1 MRSVFI
7 SHDANRATSTP
18 TACGLSPTCPSLPFP
33 PTAADD
39 FFSHRNL
46 SYPDD
51 RREPRAAA
59 LTRHAA
65 NTRKPSFA
73 APANPIQI
81 QGQTFG
87 VPERHAGLL
96 HPATAAG
103 GRP

>member
-18 TACGLSPTCPSLPFP
+18 MACGLSPTCPSLPFP
-33 PTAADD
+33 AFAAVD

-46 SYPDD
+46 SAPDD
-51 RREPRAAA
+51 RREPLAAP
-59 LTRHAA
+59 LPRHAA
-65 NTRKPSFA
+65 NARNRLFA
-73 APANPIQI
+73 APAMPIRGQI
-81 QGQTFG
+81 SG
-87 VPERHAGLL
+87 VPERRACLL